1 MTLDATLKQQRRMDA
16 IAATLDAGDQYLH
29 EGAYFTYAEKAVPKV
44 PNHLHW
50 VWCLGGRTSAANSW
64 ESELVEAK
72 TLDAA
77 LDAAEYYLARDATVE
92 PLVDEA
98 ADHLA
103 YHRE

>member
-1 MTLDATLKQQRRMDA
+1 MDA
-16 IAATLDAGDQYLH
+16 IAAMLDAGDQYLH
-29 EGAYFTYAEKAVPKV
+29 EGAYFTYAEKAVPNV
-44 PNHLHW
+44 PKGLHW

-64 ESELVEAK
+64 ESDQVEAQ

-77 LDAAEYYLARDATVE
+77 LDAAEYYLTRDADAE

-98 ADHLA
+98 ADHVA